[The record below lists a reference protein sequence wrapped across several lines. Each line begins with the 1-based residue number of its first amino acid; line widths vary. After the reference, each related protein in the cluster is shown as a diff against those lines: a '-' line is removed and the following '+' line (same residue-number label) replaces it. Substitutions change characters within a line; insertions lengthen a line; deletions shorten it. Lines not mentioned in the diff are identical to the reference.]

1 METSYDQTMEKGSKF
16 EGLVKERIQS
26 LLGRESAT
34 RIITVENT
42 WADMAMEIKNTLSV
56 SRIALEELVQSTD
69 PKEQEEAVRAFD
81 AETKTFLVWIN
92 ALRHGAV
99 TDEGKISPVTGE
111 ALCDEVEQLFIAHG
125 RFVEHAKR
133 LIGVSRSLVEHLAQQ
148 SQSDHRADEIGNQ
161 MMTIL
166 AAVEERVG
174 VAVKREVDDTFAL
187 TNRTITTAW
196 IAMFIG
202 TVMALLLGLGL
213 TRHINRPLQ
222 ECRGNLQA
230 LAEGDL
236 QIRCVV
242 TRKDELGQL
251 SQSMSSMMDKLREVT
266 DRIKAASDNVS
277 AGARQLS
284 GTARNLSQGATEQA
298 ASIEETSSA
307 MEEMS
312 SNIQQNTDNAQTTET
327 IAQSASRSA
336 AAGGEAVNQA
346 VVAMREIAGKIG
358 IIEEIARQTN
368 LLALNAAIEAAR
380 AGEQGKGFAV
390 VAAEVRKL
398 AERSQTAAG
407 EIGHLSASSVAVAE
421 KAGTIIDTL
430 VPDIRRTAELVQEIS
445 AASQEQSQGASQI
458 NSAIQQLDQVIQ
470 SNAGASEEMA
480 ATAEEL
486 NTQADHLAQALA
498 FFKVGNPTTRLS
510 SSVSGLQTV
519 QARQTGQPMPELL
532 PAPARNPDAEFER
545 Y

>member
-1 METSYDQTMEKGSKF
+1 MEKGAGF

-34 RIITVENT
+34 RIFTVENT

-56 SRIALEELVQSTD
+56 SRIALEELVQTND
-69 PKEQEEAVRAFD
+69 PKEQDEAVRAFE
-81 AETKTFLVWIN
+81 AETKTFHVWIN

-111 ALCDEVEQLFIAHG
+111 ALCDEVEQLFVMHG

-133 LIGVSRSLVEHLAQQ
+133 LITASRALVTHLAQQ
-148 SQSDHRADEIGNQ
+148 SQSDHHADEIGNQ

-174 VAVKREVDDTFAL
+174 MAVKQEVDNTTAL
-187 TNRTITTAW
+187 TNTTITTAW
-196 IAMFIG
+196 VAMSFG
-202 TVMALLLGLGL
+202 ALMALLLGVGL

-222 ECRGNLQA
+222 ECRDNLQA

-236 QIRCVV
+236 QIRCVLT

-266 DRIKAASDNVS
+266 DKIKIASENVS
-277 AGARQLS
+277 AGSRQLS
-284 GTARNLSQGATEQA
+284 STAQNLSQGATEQA

-312 SNIQQNTDNAQTTET
+312 SNIQQNTDNAQTTEK
-327 IAQSASRSA
+327 IALTASRSA
-336 AAGGEAVNQA
+336 VEGGEAVNQA
-346 VVAMREIAGKIG
+346 VAAMKEIAGKIG

-445 AASQEQSQGASQI
+445 AASQEQSQGAGQI

-470 SNAGASEEMA
+470 NNAGASEEMA

-486 NTQADHLAQALA
+486 NTQADRLAEALA
-498 FFKVGNPTTRLS
+498 FFKVGNPLAG
-510 SSVSGLQTV
+510 SVSSTLGS
-519 QARQTGQPMPELL
+519 
-532 PAPARNPDAEFER
+532 
-545 Y
+545 